1 DQQKEEANVVLFVGC
16 LPKEYK
22 AFAYLSGGA
31 ACHWY
36 FNPSITEAH
45 PYYARI
51 HNENI
56 AIKLPPLSNE
66 PVTFPELPK
75 RQHKNLKV
83 LFDSDPFTLP

>member
-1 DQQKEEANVVLFVGC
+1 MVQLATGI
-16 LPKEYK
+16 
-22 AFAYLSGGA
+22 
-31 ACHWY
+31 
-36 FNPSITEAH
+36 SIHQLLKLTH
-45 PYYARI
+45 TMRGMVRI

-83 LFDSDPFTLP
+83 LFDSDPFTLPG